1 MTICPHKARLHDLQL
16 QALLAELFPMMKD
29 EKKSCF
35 TNLLLVATM
44 TTKVHSYFYYIFSTK
59 KIRIN
64 RILDSKLKLRD
75 MWFYFLRRKAYTYN

>member
-1 MTICPHKARLHDLQL
+1 MTICPRKARLHDLQS
-16 QALLAELFPMMKD
+16 QALLAELFPRMKD

-59 KIRIN
+59 KTKKIKN
-64 RILDSKLKLRD
+64 QQEPGQQV
-75 MWFYFLRRKAYTYN
+75 KA